1 MRRTLYGLAF
11 FLAALPALAARP
23 KAPAPPPPPPQD
35 PARVDVALIASEP
48 GRAWGVRVTNAGLV
62 PLRVVADARLL
73 SFDLTPAAGGPAVR
87 CALPADMTPSS
98 DAERAIVLVPGR
110 SYTEGFDPRLYCFGV
125 KETAALVPG
134 AQATPHYGFGG
145 RGTGSP
151 FVVIP
156 LAPDGTDR
164 STLPSSVRLLH
175 GAAVTVPAP
184 AVPAA
189 AAAPPAAAPL
199 EADPV
204 RVRVT
209 LADRIDFDHI
219 AEHTLT
225 VTLHNDGDRPLRTLL
240 LPGTVGFLVTTP
252 GGVTVHCGLS
262 TSLNPIAELLG
273 SLAPHGRADITVQ
286 PEATCPSDTFDTAGL
301 YVVKPR
307 FDTRH
312 LGQGAA
318 GVTLFRGEVVGTPS
332 LLRLHTGPVL
342 RALPKP
348 DPAP

>member
-1 MRRTLYGLAF
+1 MRRALYGLAF
-11 FLAALPALAARP
+11 FLAAFPALAARP
-23 KAPAPPPPPPQD
+23 KTPAPPPPPPQD
-35 PARVDVALIASEP
+35 PAKLEVALIASEA
-48 GRAWGVRVTNAGLV
+48 GRAWGVRVTNVGLI

-110 SYTEGFDPRLYCFGV
+110 SYTEGFDPRLYCFGA
-125 KETAALVPG
+125 KEAAALVAG

-145 RGTGSP
+145 RTGSP
-151 FVVIP
+151 FVAIP

-164 STLPSSVRLLH
+164 STLPSSVRMLH
-175 GAAVTVPAP
+175 GTAVTVPAP
-184 AVPAA
+184 TS
-189 AAAPPAAAPL
+189 PPVVTPPPAAPL

-209 LADRIDFDHI
+209 LPDRVDFASI
-219 AEHTLT
+219 EERTLT
-225 VTLHNDGDRPLRTLL
+225 VTVRNDGDRALRTLL
-240 LPGTVGFLVTTP
+240 LPGTVGFLVITP
-252 GGVTVHCGLS
+252 SGVTVRCGLS
-262 TSLNPIAELLG
+262 TALNPIAELLG
-273 SLAPHGRADITVQ
+273 SVAPHGRADITVQ
-286 PEATCPSDTFDTAGL
+286 PGATCPSGTFDAAGL

-307 FDTRH
+307 FDTSH

-342 RALPKP
+342 RPLPRP